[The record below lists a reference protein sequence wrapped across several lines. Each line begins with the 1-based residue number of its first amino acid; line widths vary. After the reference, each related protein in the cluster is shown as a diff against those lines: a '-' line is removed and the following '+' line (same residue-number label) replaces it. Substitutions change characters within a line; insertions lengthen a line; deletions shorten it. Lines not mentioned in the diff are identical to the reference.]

1 MYIVAKVKK
10 CYLYKK
16 MSSMNIDK
24 RLCIECIKMLENIR
38 FTESIE
44 GENTIGYIDD
54 NNRHI
59 KVLYIEDNLGGN
71 IALEFLAKKGD
82 IAQYVSDRLSRRVIN
97 GRYKVCDDGIILSSV
112 FPILDEQF
120 LNKQIRHALLEIWK
134 MNNVVEVEN
143 ASK

>member
-1 MYIVAKVKK
+1 
-10 CYLYKK
+10 
-16 MSSMNIDK
+16 MNMDK
-24 RLCIECIKMLENIR
+24 RLCIEFIKTFENIR

-44 GENTIGYIDD
+44 GENTIGYIDYT
-54 NNRHI
+54 NRNMHI

-71 IALEFLAKKGD
+71 IALEFLAKNCD
-82 IAQYVSDRLSRRVIN
+82 ISQYVSDRLSRRVIN

-120 LNKQIRHALLEIWK
+120 LYKQIRHALLEIWK
-134 MNNVVEVEN
+134 MNNVVEIEN

>member
-1 MYIVAKVKK
+1 
-10 CYLYKK
+10 
-16 MSSMNIDK
+16 MNMDK
-24 RLCIECIKMLENIR
+24 RLCIECIKMFENIR
-38 FTESIE
+38 FTKSIE
-44 GENTIGYIDD
+44 GENTIGYIDE

-82 IAQYVSDRLSRRVIN
+82 IAQYVSDRLSHRVIN

-120 LNKQIRHALLEIWK
+120 LYKQIRHALLEI
-134 MNNVVEVEN
+134 
-143 ASK
+143 